1 MKDFPLLIEPFK
13 GDAEK
18 AKEMFSKNNNAAC
31 IFEFEA
37 GKLPFLSD
45 RKPLFSIDSFYI
57 VPTVKKTTLLY
68 DIKTDCFIK
77 IIQPLTFKRRLISLF
92 SNKGRS
98 LYNLSERL
106 SLKGLSVPEILAYGH
121 FHKGRK
127 PFFVMKRIKGESL
140 YELLLNRKQRLPHSI
155 YIKVM
160 DSLLLLHSY
169 GYWFGDLRVS
179 HIFIKRQEISGF
191 VDIDSIRR
199 NLPYR
204 LRNIAKDLAGLN
216 HPGLLLEKDQ
226 KKKLFDYY
234 ISRSNISKKDS
245 LLILVNKYTEHR
257 WGKAI

>member
-216 HPGLLLEKDQ
+216 HPGLLLEKDK